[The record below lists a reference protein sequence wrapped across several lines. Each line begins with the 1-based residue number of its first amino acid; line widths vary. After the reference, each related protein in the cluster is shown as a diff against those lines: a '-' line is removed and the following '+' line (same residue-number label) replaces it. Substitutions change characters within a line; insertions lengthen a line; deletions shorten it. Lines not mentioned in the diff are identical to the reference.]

1 MIFMVVEHFRERNA
15 KAVYERFLKEGR
27 LAPEGLE
34 YKGSWIEA
42 NFDRC
47 FQLVECRDASLLQ
60 QWALRWHDLVEFEF
74 IPVTPSEQTVET
86 IKPFLRESSTR
97 A

>member
-1 MIFMVVEHFRERNA
+1 MLFMVVEHFKDRNA

-42 NFDRC
+42 SFARC
-47 FQLVECRDASLLQ
+47 FQLIECEDASLLQ
-60 QWALRWHDLVEFEF
+60 QWALGWNDLVQFEF
-74 IPVTPSEQTVET
+74 IPVTPSDRTVET
-86 IKPFLRESSTR
+86 IKPYLSKS
-97 A
+97 